1 LQAMAFLA
9 LDRIFLE
16 ELPYKKAGVYLNDL
30 RPADNLSQ
38 RLWDNDRHERL
49 RALMGRIDQVNQ
61 RFGRETVQCGL
72 FNSDGKWRS
81 RLTMRSPRYTTRW
94 DELPRVRA

>member
-1 LQAMAFLA
+1 
-9 LDRIFLE
+9 
-16 ELPYKKAGVYLNDL
+16 
-30 RPADNLSQ
+30 
-38 RLWDNDRHERL
+38 
-49 RALMGRIDQVNQ
+49 MGRIDQVNQ